1 MHQVPALELNQTIAK
16 CDICHLKA
24 KKGLGVGNPE
34 ARILLVAQ
42 NPGTTTERNPD
53 LVPFDYHLWWSTR
66 GEKEWRSGA
75 VLTKMLLDVGI
86 NLNDLYITNAMKC
99 QGKVESTYILNCSDW
114 LEGELL
120 HLKRLRLIVAM
131 GGPAGVRLG
140 IRRPGSLDMY
150 RSLLKPDLSW
160 VLGMVAHPAAPLYSG
175 GISMN
180 EYRHQWEFIA
190 AVVRR
195 L

>member
-1 MHQVPALELNQTIAK
+1 MRNIPALKLNQTIAQ
-16 CDICHLKA
+16 CDQCHLQA
-24 KKGLGVGNPE
+24 KKGLGAGNTD

-53 LVPFDYHLWWSTR
+53 LVPFDYHLWWSNRTER
-66 GEKEWRSGA
+66 EWRSGA

-86 NLNDLYITNAMKC
+86 NLNDLYLTNVAKC
-99 QGKVESTYILNCSDW
+99 QGKITDTMIVNCSDW

-120 HLKRLRLIVAM
+120 HLKRLRLIIAM
-131 GGPAGVRLG
+131 GGPASVRLG
-140 IRRPGSLDMY
+140 IRRPGSLELY
-150 RSLLKPDLSW
+150 RSLLKPDLTW
-160 VLGMVAHPAAPLYSG
+160 MLGMVAHPAAPLYPG

-180 EYRHQWEFIA
+180 EYRHQWEFIS